1 MDVDVGV
8 DVDVDADVDVDTD
21 EDEGAAVDA
30 GVVVA
35 AAGFTPEFDDT
46 EALPFTWPGPP
57 VAAAAATDP
66 NDFTPSDSFNVGAV
80 AGDVDKGA

>member
-1 MDVDVGV
+1 VVV
-8 DVDVDADVDVDTD
+8 DVDVDVEAGVDVD
-21 EDEGAAVDA
+21 AAVEA

-35 AAGFTPEFDDT
+35 AAGFAPEFDDT
-46 EALPFTWPGPP
+46 EALPFTGPGPP

-66 NDFTPSDSFNVGAV
+66 NDFTPSDSFIVGTV